1 MWIVAGGVLTFVV
14 GALWWREPLAVLLWG
29 AATLAATAITAWLT
43 SPRLSAPA
51 YPTDARRDGALDQIQ
66 ERLLYMAGLVERMV
80 TDATT
85 ALRTRDPELARKVV
99 AADDAVDHEEREIDA
114 LCQAALERHAALVG
128 GVPLITRAMKMV
140 TDLERIADLAVSI
153 ARRVTK
159 LAERPSTPADDFLPG
174 LAHAVQSMVS
184 DAVDAFVRRD
194 ADLARAVIAQ
204 DDVVDV
210 RFHAYRKATV
220 DWMESDASHAKVGLD
235 LQNVGKRFE
244 RMADH
249 ATNLAEHVIFL
260 VDGRDI
266 RHRHVDR
273 TAPPGSLP
281 AP

>member
-1 MWIVAGGVLTFVV
+1 MAAGLAFGL
-14 GALWWREPLAVLLWG
+14 GALWLRELGPTLLWG
-29 AATLAATAITAWLT
+29 AAVAAAALLT
-43 SPRLSAPA
+43 GRLMAAAPA
-51 YPTDARRDGALDQIQ
+51 EPATQTPDGDAALDQIQ

-80 TDATT
+80 TDAST

-99 AADDAVDHEEREIDA
+99 EADDAVDQQERQVDA
-114 LCQAALERHAALVG
+114 LCQAALERHPARPG
-128 GVPLITRAMKMV
+128 GVMLITRAMKMV

-153 ARRVTK
+153 ARRVAK
-159 LAERPSTPADDFLPG
+159 LAERPNTPADDFLPG

-194 ADLARAVIAQ
+194 AHLARAVIAQ

-210 RFHAYRKATV
+210 RFHAYRRATV
-220 DWMESDASHAKVGLD
+220 DWMEADASHAKLGLD

-260 VDGRDI
+260 VDGNDV
-266 RHRHVDR
+266 RHRRPDR
-273 TAPPGSLP
+273 TAPPPTDG
-281 AP
+281 